1 MKGINLLRNH
11 TQKIFSLKNIFSRIH
26 VKPLWLNLFSH
37 SPRTFNTITIF
48 FPKTSMKFLIHDW
61 FQTPLVLVL
70 ALFSSLFT
78 AVPSVQCRDEEKLC
92 IKVNKRKLS
101 NKIRHNYRLL
111 WGTFYFYFRPIPQSQ
126 LFTSKI
132 KKKYFSEFKPKS
144 FTAKPQGA
152 SADLHW
158 ASLFFMLLW
167 YSRYTSTKI
176 LLKLLKQGP
185 PNRCCDANNF
195 CIAYVFQNCHF
206 PHQYIPERRW
216 VVQDNCQRPN
226 KF

>member
-132 KKKYFSEFKPKS
+132 KKNIFRSLSPSLLQQNPKVPVLICTEPVCFLCSYDTPEILLLKYFLNR
-144 FTAKPQGA
+144 G
-152 SADLHW
+152 L
-158 ASLFFMLLW
+158 LIGVVML
-167 YSRYTSTKI
+167 TT
-176 LLKLLKQGP
+176 
-185 PNRCCDANNF
+185 F
-195 CIAYVFQNCHF
+195 V
-206 PHQYIPERRW
+206 
-216 VVQDNCQRPN
+216 
-226 KF
+226 